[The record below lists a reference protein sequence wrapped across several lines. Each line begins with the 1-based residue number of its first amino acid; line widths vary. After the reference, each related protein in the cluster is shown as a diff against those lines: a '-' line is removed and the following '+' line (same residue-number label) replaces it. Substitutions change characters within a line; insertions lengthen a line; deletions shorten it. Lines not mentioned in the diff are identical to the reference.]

1 MGEGPGRVERV
12 GGSGAVAG
20 EVGFELEHVQRN
32 QPSLQLC
39 LMLQTH
45 GSQTTDLLVD
55 LTLFNYVRL
64 ATVEL

>member
-1 MGEGPGRVERV
+1 MERV

-32 QPSLQLC
+32 QSSLQLC

-45 GSQTTDLLVD
+45 GSQTTDLVD

>member
-1 MGEGPGRVERV
+1 METV

-55 LTLFNYVRL
+55 LKLFNYVRL